1 MTFWRVLGCLA
12 VLPVLLVGLGV
23 ITVLGA
29 GFYEDSIFFKQ
40 RPEKALRAFF
50 LNPEE
55 AQVLES
61 EQHGAFKFGD
71 VIHTAQ
77 GTVRGASLQ
86 LQPYMTPMTGKN
98 PRRLF
103 GGWETCDQLL
113 RDKNE
118 NLKFYGVSSK
128 TGPSNLDSYIVEQ
141 PATHTFCFIHVEF

>member
-12 VLPVLLVGLGV
+12 LFPFLLVGLGV
-23 ITVLGA
+23 IVVLGV
-29 GFYEDSIFFKQ
+29 GFYEDSIFFRK

-50 LNPEE
+50 LNPEQ
-55 AQVLES
+55 AHVLES

-71 VIHTAQ
+71 VIHTAH
-77 GTVRGASLQ
+77 GTVQGVSLQ
-86 LQPYMTPMTGKN
+86 LQPYMTPMMSED

-103 GGWETCDQLL
+103 GGWETCDKLL
-113 RDKNE
+113 SDKDE

-141 PATHTFCFIHVEF
+141 PDTHTFCFIHVEF